1 MIGVAG
7 LPLFILLLFGHC
19 LADYPLQ
26 TDKLAVGKCPGS
38 SVAGVHWTYWLAG
51 HAGTH
56 AFVVA
61 LLTNNIWLGCAEF
74 VIHSIIDICKCKG
87 CFNLAVD
94 QFLHV
99 ACKAA
104 WVLILGAITVTA

>member
-26 TDKLAVGKCPGS
+26 TDKLALGKCPGS
-38 SVAGVHWTYWLAG
+38 SIAGVHWTYWLAG

-56 AFVVA
+56 ALVGA
-61 LLTNNIWLGCAEF
+61 ILTNNIGLGSAEF
-74 VIHSIIDICKCKG
+74 ILHSIIDICKCKG

-94 QFLHV
+94 QILHA
-99 ACKAA
+99 ACKVA
-104 WVLILGAITVTA
+104 WVIILAGVTSNA

>member
-7 LPLFILLLFGHC
+7 FPLFILLLFGHC

-56 AFVVA
+56 ALVVA
-61 LLTNNIWLGCAEF
+61 LLTNNIWLGVAEF
-74 VIHSIIDICKCKG
+74 ALHYIIDTCKCKG
-87 CFNLAVD
+87 YFNLAFD

-104 WVLILGAITVTA
+104 WVIILSIATAHS

>member
-38 SVAGVHWTYWLAG
+38 CVVGVHWTYWLAG

-56 AFVVA
+56 ALVVS
-61 LLTNNIWLGCAEF
+61 LLTNNIWLGTAEF
-74 VIHSIIDICKCKG
+74 VFHCMIDIGKCKKY
-87 CFNLAVD
+87 FNLAVD
-94 QFLHV
+94 QCLHV

-104 WVLILGAITVTA
+104 WVISLAVITSHP